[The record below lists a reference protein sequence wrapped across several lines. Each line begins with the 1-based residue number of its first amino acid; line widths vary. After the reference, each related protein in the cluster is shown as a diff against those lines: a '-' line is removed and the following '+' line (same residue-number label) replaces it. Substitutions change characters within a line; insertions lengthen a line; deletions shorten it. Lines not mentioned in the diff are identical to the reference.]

1 MNYAFRLKF
10 DIPCSLFKI
19 LMVEEIGTTT
29 DGDLIINVGP
39 QHPATHGVL
48 HLVITLNG
56 ETIKKVEPHLGYIH
70 RSIEKMTE
78 SLNYRQFIY
87 VTSRM
92 DYLSSH
98 INNHACAL
106 CVEKAMQIEVPARAQ
121 VIRVLMD
128 ELTRIASHELWWGA
142 MAMDLGAFTPF
153 FHAFREREAINEIME
168 DTCGARLTMNYAV
181 PGGVMQELHPD
192 FQKKVKAFIAL
203 YKRKIDEY
211 AELVTGNIIFQN
223 RMKGVGYLSAA
234 DAISYGVSGPA
245 ARGSGVSCDVRK
257 VYPYEIYN
265 KLDFEEILETAGD
278 SFARYMVR
286 IREMNQSIKIIEQLI
301 DNIPEGDFQ
310 AKTKAVIKL
319 PKGEFY
325 TKVETARGEFGV
337 YIVSEGGM
345 TPYRI
350 KYRSPG
356 FSNLSAL
363 DHMARGSK
371 LGDLV
376 AMMGTL
382 DLVIP
387 DIDR

>member
-1 MNYAFRLKF
+1 M
-10 DIPCSLFKI
+10 I
-19 LMVEEIGTTT
+19 EEIGTTT
-29 DGDLIINVGP
+29 EGDLIINIGP

-48 HLVITLNG
+48 HLVVTLQG
-56 ETIKKVEPHLGYIH
+56 ETIKNVEPHLGYIH
-70 RSIEKMTE
+70 RSIEKMCE
-78 SLNYRQFIY
+78 SLTYRQFIY

-106 CVEKAMQIEVPARAQ
+106 CVEKGLQLEIPPRAQ
-121 VIRVLMD
+121 VIRILVD

-153 FHAFREREAINEIME
+153 FHAFRERENINDIME
-168 DTCGARLTMNYAV
+168 ETCGARLTMNYIV
-181 PGGVMQELHPD
+181 PGGVMADIHPN
-192 FQKKVKAFIAL
+192 FQKRVKSFIQLFKSKV
-203 YKRKIDEY
+203 DEY
-211 AELVTGNIIFQN
+211 DDLVTGNIIFQN
-223 RMKGVGYLSAA
+223 RMKGVGYLSPE
-234 DAISYGVSGPA
+234 DAISYGCTGPT
-245 ARGSGVSCDVRK
+245 ARGSGVKCDIRK
-257 VYPYEIYN
+257 LYPYEIYN
-265 KLDFEEILETAGD
+265 TVQFDEILETTGD

-286 IREMNQSIKIIEQLI
+286 LREMRESVKILEQLV

-310 AKTKAVIKL
+310 AKTKAVLKL

-325 TKVETARGEFGV
+325 QRVETARGEFGV
-337 YIVSEGGM
+337 YIVSEGAT

-350 KYRSPG
+350 KFRSPG
-356 FSNLSAL
+356 FANLSAL
-363 DHMARGSK
+363 NHMAKGGK

-376 AMMGTL
+376 ATMGTL

>member
-1 MNYAFRLKF
+1 
-10 DIPCSLFKI
+10 
-19 LMVEEIGTTT
+19 MVEQNHLNKLIDPPSGAGGE
-29 DGDLIINVGP
+29 DLVINIGP

-48 HLVITLNG
+48 HLVVTLQG

-70 RSIEKMTE
+70 RSIEKMCE
-78 SLNYRQFIY
+78 SLTYRQFIY

-106 CVEKAMQIEVPARAQ
+106 CVEKGLQLEIPARAQ
-121 VIRVLMD
+121 VIRVLVD

-153 FHAFREREAINEIME
+153 FHAFRERENINDIME
-168 DTCGARLTMNYAV
+168 ETCGARLTMNYIV
-181 PGGVMQELHPD
+181 PGGVMADIHPN
-192 FQKKVKAFIAL
+192 FQKRVKNFIAL
-203 YKRKIDEY
+203 FKSKIDEY
-211 AELVTGNIIFQN
+211 DDLVTGNIIFQN
-223 RMKGVGYLSAA
+223 RMKGVGYLSAE
-234 DAISYGVSGPA
+234 DALSYGCSGPV
-245 ARGSGVSCDVRK
+245 ARGSGVQSDIRK
-257 VYPYEIYN
+257 MFPYEIYD
-265 KLDFEEILETAGD
+265 KLQFNEVLETTGD

-286 IREMNQSIKIIEQLI
+286 LREMRESVSILEQLV

-310 AKTKAVIKL
+310 AKTKAVLKL

-325 TKVETARGEFGV
+325 QRVETARGEFGV
-337 YIVSEGGM
+337 YIISEGAT

-350 KYRSPG
+350 KFRSPG
-356 FSNLSAL
+356 FANLSVL
-363 DHMARGSK
+363 NHITKGGK

-376 AMMGTL
+376 ASMGTL

>member
-1 MNYAFRLKF
+1 
-10 DIPCSLFKI
+10 
-19 LMVEEIGTTT
+19 MVEEIGTTEE
-29 DGDLIINVGP
+29 GDLIINVGP

-48 HLVITLNG
+48 HLVITING

-70 RSIEKMTE
+70 RSIEKMCE
-78 SLNYRQFIY
+78 SLTYRQFIY

-92 DYLSSH
+92 DYLSAH

-106 CVEKAMQIEVPARAQ
+106 CVEKGLQVEIPQRAQ

-153 FHAFREREAINEIME
+153 FHAFRERESINDIME
-168 DTCGARLTMNYAV
+168 ETCGARLTMNYMV
-181 PGGVMQELHPD
+181 PGGVMADLHPN
-192 FQKKVKAFIAL
+192 FQKRVKNFIGE
-203 YKRKIDEY
+203 YKLKINEY

-223 RMKGVGYLSAA
+223 RMKGVGYLTAE
-234 DAISYGVSGPA
+234 DAISYGCTGPS
-245 ARGSGVSCDVRK
+245 ARGSGLNCDIRK
-257 VYPYEIYN
+257 LYPYEVYDN
-265 KLDFEEILETAGD
+265 LEFDEVLETEGD

-325 TKVETARGEFGV
+325 SRVETARGELGV
-337 YIVSEGGM
+337 YIVSEGGT

-350 KYRSPG
+350 KFRSPG

-363 DHMARGSK
+363 DHMARGHL

>member
-1 MNYAFRLKF
+1 MFRETE
-10 DIPCSLFKI
+10 I
-19 LMVEEIGTTT
+19 LQNSQVSPLGGDLEGA
-29 DGDLIINVGP
+29 GDLIINVGP

-70 RSIEKMTE
+70 RSIEKMCE
-78 SLNYRQFIY
+78 SLTYRQFIY

-98 INNHACAL
+98 INNQGCAL
-106 CVEKAMQIEVPARAQ
+106 VVEKGMQIEVPERAK
-121 VIRVLMD
+121 VIRVIMA

-142 MAMDLGAFTPF
+142 MAMDIGAFTPF
-153 FHAFREREAINEIME
+153 FHAFRERESINDIME
-168 DTCGARLTMNYAV
+168 ETCGARLTMNYMV
-181 PGGVMQELHPD
+181 PGGVMQELHPN
-192 FQKKVKAFIAL
+192 FQKKVKEFIAF
-203 YKRKIDEY
+203 YKTKMNEADE
-211 AELVTGNIIFQN
+211 LLTGNIIFQN
-223 RMKGVGYLSAA
+223 RMKGVGVLSKE
-234 DAISYGVSGPA
+234 DAISFGCTGPV
-245 ARGSGVSCDVRK
+245 ARGSGVQCDIRK
-257 VYPYEIYN
+257 IYPYDVYD
-265 KLDFEEILETAGD
+265 KVQFEEIIETAGD
-278 SFARYMVR
+278 SLARYIVR
-286 IREMNQSIKIIEQLI
+286 LREIKQSVSIIEQLI

-310 AKTKAVIKL
+310 AKTKAVLKL

-325 TKVETARGEFGV
+325 SRVETARGEFGV
-337 YIVSEGGM
+337 YIVSEGAT

-350 KYRSPG
+350 KFRSPG

>member
-1 MNYAFRLKF
+1 MFRETIILN
-10 DIPCSLFKI
+10 DSSPIPPAGSDGAA
-19 LMVEEIGTTT
+19 EGT
-29 DGDLIINVGP
+29 GDLIINVGP

-70 RSIEKMTE
+70 RSIEKMCE
-78 SLNYRQFIY
+78 SLTYRQFIY

-92 DYLSSH
+92 DYLSAH

-106 CVEKAMQIEVPARAQ
+106 CVEKGLQQEISPRAQ

-153 FHAFREREAINEIME
+153 FHAFRERETINDIME
-168 DTCGARLTMNYAV
+168 ETCGARLTMNYIV
-181 PGGVMQELHPD
+181 PGGVMYDLHPD
-192 FQKKVKAFIAL
+192 FQKKTKEFIQL
-203 YKRKIDEY
+203 YKRKIHEY
-211 AELVTGNIIFQN
+211 DELVTGNIIFQN
-223 RMKGVGYLSAA
+223 RMKGVGMLSAE
-234 DAISYGVSGPA
+234 DAISYGCSGPVS
-245 ARGSGVSCDVRK
+245 RGSGVSSDIRK
-257 VYPYEIYN
+257 LYPYEVYD
-265 KLDFEEILETAGD
+265 KLQFDEVLETGCD
-278 SFARYMVR
+278 SFARYMIR
-286 IREMNQSIKIIEQLI
+286 IREMNESIKIIEQLI
-301 DNIPEGDFQ
+301 DNIPEGDFL
-310 AKTKAVIKL
+310 AKTKAVLKL

-325 TKVETARGEFGV
+325 SRVETARGELGV
-337 YIVSEGGM
+337 YIVSEGGT

-350 KYRSPG
+350 KFRSPG
-356 FSNLSAL
+356 FSNLSVL
-363 DHMARGSK
+363 DHIARGSK

>member
-1 MNYAFRLKF
+1 
-10 DIPCSLFKI
+10 
-19 LMVEEIGTTT
+19 MVQEIGRTAE
-29 DGDLIINVGP
+29 GDVIINVGP

-48 HLVITLNG
+48 HLVITING
-56 ETIKKVEPHLGYIH
+56 ETIQKVEPHLGFIH
-70 RSIEKMTE
+70 RSIEKMCE
-78 SLNYRQFIY
+78 SLSYRQFIY

-92 DYLSSH
+92 DYLSAH
-98 INNHACAL
+98 INNHACSL
-106 CVEKAMQIEVPARAQ
+106 CVEKGLQVEVPQRAK

-153 FHAFREREAINEIME
+153 FHAFRERESINDIME
-168 DTCGARLTMNYAV
+168 ETCGARLTMNYIV
-181 PGGVMQELHPD
+181 PGGVMLDIHPN
-192 FQKKVKAFIAL
+192 FRQRVKNFIAL
-203 YKRKIDEY
+203 YKSKVSEY
-211 AELVTGNIIFQN
+211 NELVTGNIIFQN
-223 RMKGVGYLSAA
+223 RMKGVGYLSPE
-234 DAISYGVSGPA
+234 DAVSFGCSGPT
-245 ARGSGVSCDVRK
+245 ARGSGISCDIRK
-257 VYPYEIYN
+257 LYPYEIYDQ
-265 KLDFEEILETAGD
+265 LGFEEITEAAGD

-286 IREMNQSIKIIEQLI
+286 VREMNQSISIIEQLI
-301 DNIPEGDFQ
+301 DNIPEGEFQ
-310 AKTKAVIKL
+310 AKTKAVLKL
-319 PKGEFY
+319 PKGEFLQR
-325 TKVETARGEFGV
+325 VETARGDFGV
-337 YIVSEGGM
+337 YIVSEGGT

-350 KYRSPG
+350 KFRSPG

>member
-1 MNYAFRLKF
+1 
-10 DIPCSLFKI
+10 
-19 LMVEEIGTTT
+19 MVEEIGTTIE
-29 DGDLIINVGP
+29 GDITINVGP

-48 HLVITLNG
+48 HLVITING

-70 RSIEKMTE
+70 RSIEKMCE
-78 SLNYRQFIY
+78 SLTYRQFIY

-92 DYLSSH
+92 DYLSAH
-98 INNHACAL
+98 INNHACSL
-106 CVEKAMQIEVPARAQ
+106 CVEKGLQVEVPPRAQ
-121 VIRVLMD
+121 VIRILMD

-153 FHAFREREAINEIME
+153 FHAFRERESINDIME
-168 DTCGARLTMNYAV
+168 ETCGARLTMNYIV
-181 PGGVMQELHPD
+181 PGGVMLDIHPD
-192 FQKKVKAFIAL
+192 FQRKVKDFIRL
-203 YKRKIDEY
+203 FKLKIGEY

-223 RMKGVGYLSAA
+223 RMKGVGYLSAD
-234 DAISYGVSGPA
+234 DAISFGVTGPS
-245 ARGSGVSCDVRK
+245 ARGSGISCDVRK
-257 VYPYEIYN
+257 IYPYEIYD
-265 KLDFEEILETAGD
+265 KLEFDEILETAGD

-286 IREMNQSIKIIEQLI
+286 IREMSQSIRIIEQLI

-310 AKTKAVIKL
+310 AKTKAVLKL
-319 PKGEFY
+319 PKGDFY
-325 TKVETARGEFGV
+325 QRVETARGEFGV
-337 YIVSEGGM
+337 YIVSEGGT

-350 KYRSPG
+350 KFRSPG

>member
-1 MNYAFRLKF
+1 M
-10 DIPCSLFKI
+10 I
-19 LMVEEIGTTT
+19 EEIGTTT

-70 RSIEKMTE
+70 RSIEKMCE
-78 SLNYRQFIY
+78 SLTYRQFIY

-98 INNHACAL
+98 INNQGCAL
-106 CVEKAMQIEVPARAQ
+106 VVEKGMQIEVPERAK
-121 VIRVLMD
+121 VIRVIMA

-142 MAMDLGAFTPF
+142 MAMDIGAFTPF
-153 FHAFREREAINEIME
+153 FHAFRERESINDIME
-168 DTCGARLTMNYAV
+168 ETCGARLTMNYMV
-181 PGGVMQELHPD
+181 PGGVMQDLHPN
-192 FQKKVKAFIAL
+192 FQKKVKDFIAF
-203 YKRKIDEY
+203 YKTKMNEADE
-211 AELVTGNIIFQN
+211 LLTGNIIFQN
-223 RMKGVGYLSAA
+223 RMKGVGVLSKE
-234 DAISYGVSGPA
+234 DAISFGCTGPV
-245 ARGSGVSCDVRK
+245 ARGSGVQCDIRK
-257 VYPYEIYN
+257 IYPYDVYD
-265 KLDFEEILETAGD
+265 KVQFEEIIETAGD
-278 SFARYMVR
+278 SLARYMVR
-286 IREMNQSIKIIEQLI
+286 LREIKQSISIIEQLI

-310 AKTKAVIKL
+310 AKTKAVLKL

-325 TKVETARGEFGV
+325 SRVETARGEFGV
-337 YIVSEGGM
+337 YIVSEGAT

-350 KYRSPG
+350 KFRSPG

>member
-1 MNYAFRLKF
+1 
-10 DIPCSLFKI
+10 
-19 LMVEEIGTTT
+19 MVEEIGTTAE
-29 DGDLIINVGP
+29 GDLVINIGP

-48 HLVITLNG
+48 HLVVTLQG

-70 RSIEKMTE
+70 RSIEKMCE
-78 SLNYRQFIY
+78 SLTYRQFIY

-106 CVEKAMQIEVPARAQ
+106 CVEKGLQLEIPPRAQ
-121 VIRVLMD
+121 VIRVLVD

-153 FHAFREREAINEIME
+153 FHAFRERENINDIME
-168 DTCGARLTMNYAV
+168 ETCGARLTMNYIV
-181 PGGVMQELHPD
+181 PGGVMADLHPN
-192 FQKKVKAFIAL
+192 FQKRVKNFIAL
-203 YKRKIDEY
+203 FKSKIDEY
-211 AELVTGNIIFQN
+211 DDLVTGNIIFQN
-223 RMKGVGYLSAA
+223 RMKGVGCLNAE
-234 DAISYGVSGPA
+234 DAVSYGCTGPV
-245 ARGSGVSCDVRK
+245 ARGSGVSSDVRK
-257 VYPYEIYN
+257 LYPYEIYG
-265 KLDFEEILETAGD
+265 KLQFNEILETAGD

-286 IREMNQSIKIIEQLI
+286 MREMRESVSILEQLV

-310 AKTKAVIKL
+310 AKTKAVLKL

-325 TKVETARGEFGV
+325 QRVETARGEFGV
-337 YIVSEGGM
+337 YIVSEGAT

-350 KYRSPG
+350 KFRSPG
-356 FSNLSAL
+356 FANLSAL
-363 DHMARGSK
+363 NHIAKGGK

-376 AMMGTL
+376 ASMGTL